1 MLRSYSRAGV
11 GGWWWGGGGGD
22 TLEWVHRSTEC
33 EEESLEE
40 GEEKHACSSF

>member
-1 MLRSYSRAGV
+1 MLRSYSQAGV
-11 GGWWWGGGGGD
+11 GGGGEG
-22 TLEWVHRSTEC
+22 TRSSGFIEQPS